1 MEKKDDNTI
10 QPNNDKK
17 IEESN
22 IKKPKKR
29 GRKPKNL
36 LNPNAPKKSIKKEKK
51 RKEKIGNHDFGMVE
65 KDTSGISTEH
75 LILHLKINTQDSK
88 FKPNHQTEQDLL
100 AYTPELNEP
109 LPYEMLPSDS
119 YPCPL
124 VNPLEDDPSDN
135 TESPKVLNSTKEDK
149 KMKNS
154 IHSTKKNE
162 NNEEKE
168 NLDLEYT
175 EDGKRKWI
183 SENTCS
189 QVINKNNYQNL
200 SSFQQKSERVNKSAT
215 DVPVHHLPPITDI
228 NCWWCCHSFTW
239 NPFVLP
245 ISKENNK
252 VYRSIGCFCCPECCA
267 AYIFESGKRATIKP
281 IHSLASYLMDGVGK
295 PDLIVDGYASPHG
308 FALKPSHAKMLQDAD
323 IIFWVGEDIENFLEK
338 PLKSIAKNAEKIELM
353 EIKKLTKLKFRE
365 RNIFDEHDDHGHDDH
380 AKKDDH
386 DDHDHD
392 KKGHKEDDHD
402 DHDHDKKGHKEEG
415 HDDHGHGHEG
425 HAHGEFDPHI
435 WLDPMNAKIILDE
448 MAIHLI
454 ENDQKNE
461 KKYKENLKSA
471 HKDLDKL
478 TKKIK
483 SDLNKDFKS
492 VVFHDAYQYFEKR
505 FGINIL
511 GAFTVNTDVM
521 PGAEQLAEIREV
533 IEHDKVSCIFS
544 EPQFNPDI
552 IKAVAKDMNIA
563 TGVIDPLGATLDP
576 GKDLYF
582 DLINNMSKSFKGC

>member
-1 MEKKDDNTI
+1 MKT
-10 QPNNDKK
+10 
-17 IEESN
+17 
-22 IKKPKKR
+22 IKKFP
-29 GRKPKNL
+29 
-36 LNPNAPKKSIKKEKK
+36 
-51 RKEKIGNHDFGMVE
+51 
-65 KDTSGISTEH
+65 
-75 LILHLKINTQDSK
+75 LILTILSFLTI
-88 FKPNHQTEQDLL
+88 F
-100 AYTPELNEP
+100 TP
-109 LPYEMLPSDS
+109 
-119 YPCPL
+119 
-124 VNPLEDDPSDN
+124 VNAEI
-135 TESPKVLNSTKEDK
+135 KV
-149 KMKNS
+149 
-154 IHSTKKNE
+154 
-162 NNEEKE
+162 
-168 NLDLEYT
+168 
-175 EDGKRKWI
+175 
-183 SENTCS
+183 
-189 QVINKNNYQNL
+189 V
-200 SSFQQKSERVNKSAT
+200 
-215 DVPVHHLPPITDI
+215 
-228 NCWWCCHSFTW
+228 
-239 NPFVLP
+239 
-245 ISKENNK
+245 
-252 VYRSIGCFCCPECCA
+252 
-267 AYIFESGKRATIKP
+267 ATIKP

-365 RNIFDEHDDHGHDDH
+365 RNIFDEHEDHGHDDH

-386 DDHDHD
+386 D
-392 KKGHKEDDHD
+392 E
-402 DHDHDKKGHKEEG
+402 HDHDKKGHKEEG

-425 HAHGEFDPHI
+425 HAHVEFDPHI